1 MRAKAFSA
9 PNDFMSISTCWF
21 GLWGATPENLGT
33 DIGQTFKCSVVREP
47 EVPVAK
53 RIEQAEALML
63 DLHDQAFDA
72 FTSGNFELEQAL
84 DARACVLRAQL
95 SKWQKAAGMANV
107 LVEDDE
113 Q

>member
-1 MRAKAFSA
+1 MWA
-9 PNDFMSISTCWF
+9 
-21 GLWGATPENLGT
+21 ATPENLGT

-72 FTSGNFELEQAL
+72 FTNGNTELEQAL

-95 SKWQKAAGMANV
+95 ERWKKAAGMADV
-107 LVEDDE
+107 FVEDDE
-113 Q
+113 K

>member
-21 GLWGATPENLGT
+21 GLWGPTPENLGT

-53 RIEQAEALML
+53 RIEQSEELLLRLADE
-63 DLHDQAFDA
+63 AFDA
-72 FTSGNFELEQAL
+72 FTSGNFELEAAL

-95 SKWQKAAGMANV
+95 ERWQKAAGMANV
-107 LVEDDE
+107 FVEDDE
-113 Q
+113 K

>member
-1 MRAKAFSA
+1 VRAKAFSA